1 MATLLRREP
10 TSKVSMKQGGG
21 SNSRPCIYIYSTIFI
36 QHPEITVRIQD
47 EVLALRTYYNNYLGV
62 DKARSGHFLYLIF
75 TLLTQFSISRLTTWK
90 GAWPMSSRAR

>member
-1 MATLLRREP
+1 MYAYLMATRFAGTDFQCKYEAGAAVTAAP
-10 TSKVSMKQGGG
+10 VF
-21 SNSRPCIYIYSTIFI
+21 IFI

-75 TLLTQFSISRLTTWK
+75 TLLTQFSISRLTT
-90 GAWPMSSRAR
+90 